1 MIAMAIA
8 SLILVLLPP
17 PPDLPEA
24 ISSNT
29 VTRASI
35 LEYKS
40 PPTETA
46 AAVTLADSLSS
57 SIALLCAPHSIEGVF
72 HEI

>member
-17 PPDLPEA
+17 PPDLPVA

-40 PPTETA
+40 PPTLTD
-46 AAVTLADSLSS
+46 AAVNFDDSLSS
-57 SIALLCAPHSIEGVF
+57 SIALL
-72 HEI
+72 